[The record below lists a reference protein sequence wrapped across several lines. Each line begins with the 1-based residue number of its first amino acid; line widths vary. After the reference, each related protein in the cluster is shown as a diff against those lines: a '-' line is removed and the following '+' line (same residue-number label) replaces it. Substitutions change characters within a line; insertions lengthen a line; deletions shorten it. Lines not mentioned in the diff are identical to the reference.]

1 MNIQSSSNVNVSMGV
16 IQKTVRESAKD
27 DQQDGMKTKS
37 SKFSKAINKKKEV
50 AELSRK
56 KADKDV
62 EAQEESAEGSMWSG
76 IWAAVGAGGG
86 IVAAL
91 ATGPIGLAIGLAIVG
106 AGATGGLWSNY
117 EGQSDSADKKAEAA
131 EFQELAANA
140 DVEALSAQDKA
151 DKAKSSVSNSRD
163 RMKQALEINRT
174 ILSYQN
180 NAVNEITRAVGSGGR
195 A

>member
-1 MNIQSSSNVNVSMGV
+1 MNIQRSSNVNVSMAV
-16 IQKTVRESAKD
+16 IQKLRESAKD

-37 SKFSKAINKKKEV
+37 SKFSKAINKKRKSPNF
-50 AELSRK
+50 SRK

-76 IWAAVGAGGG
+76 VWAARWSPRRYLGRCCNWANR
-86 IVAAL
+86 IAA
-91 ATGPIGLAIGLAIVG
+91 GLAIVG
-106 AGATGGLWSNY
+106 AGASGGLWSNY

-163 RMKQALEINRT
+163 RIKQA
-174 ILSYQN
+174 
-180 NAVNEITRAVGSGGR
+180 
-195 A
+195 

>member
-1 MNIQSSSNVNVSMGV
+1 MNIQRSSNVNVSMAV

-76 IWAAVGAGGG
+76 VWATAGVIGAIAAVVILGPVAAGIVGGIAAAGGLFSN
-86 IVAAL
+86 AA
-91 ATGPIGLAIGLAIVG
+91 
-106 AGATGGLWSNY
+106 
-117 EGQSDSADKKAEAA
+117 GQYDSAEKKAEAA
-131 EFQELAANA
+131 EFQELAATA

>member
-1 MNIQSSSNVNVSMGV
+1 MNIQSSSNVNVSMAV

-76 IWAAVGAGGG
+76 VWATAGVIGAIAAVVILGPVAAGIVGGIAAAGGLFSN
-86 IVAAL
+86 AA
-91 ATGPIGLAIGLAIVG
+91 
-106 AGATGGLWSNY
+106 
-117 EGQSDSADKKAEAA
+117 GQYDSAKKKAEAA
-131 EFQELAANA
+131 EFQELAATA